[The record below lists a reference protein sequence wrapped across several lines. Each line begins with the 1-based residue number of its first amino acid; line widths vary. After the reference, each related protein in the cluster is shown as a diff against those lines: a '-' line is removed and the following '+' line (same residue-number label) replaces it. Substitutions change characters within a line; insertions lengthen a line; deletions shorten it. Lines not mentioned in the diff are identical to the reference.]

1 MIVKQ
6 EKKGNVTIY
15 YVDKDFDDD
24 KLTNIMN
31 THLKRQQIQHIID
44 HDADVYTVEGK
55 LLLKFRKHKLNKKAV
70 QLFYDNI
77 IDFAKTPTNNRG
89 SASGSQNK
97 NVYNNPKIMTNIVGY
112 FDKLSPKQK
121 YNFKQ
126 KGIPLPKITVRET
139 RFLQQHPDKFQQLI
153 PLIQLI
159 NQYYKQYIPDKYELQ
174 YNKAKLTPFHIHDTA
189 FTTVTTNVNYTTT
202 VHKDSGDD
210 IEGFGNLTVIQQG
223 QYDGAETCFPQYGIG
238 VDVRTYDVLYMDV
251 HQPHANLPITY
262 KSNHAI
268 RLSIVCYLRISI
280 FNQTRGKSTLF
291 MQQHLQHILSYS
303 KHNNTTHTKKK
314 TKTKTNTK
322 KKTNTKTNK
331 LHH

>member
-6 EKKGNVTIY
+6 EKKGNITIY

-55 LLLKFRKHKLNKKAV
+55 LLLKFRKNKLNKKAV

-139 RFLQQHPDKFQQLI
+139 RFLQEHPDKFKQLI

-159 NQYYKQYIPDKYELQ
+159 NKYYKQYIPDKYQAQ

-251 HQPHANLPITY
+251 HQPHANLPIIY

-280 FNQTRGKSTLF
+280 FNQTHNKTTSF
-291 MQQHLQHILSYS
+291 MHKHLQHLHHILSNS
-303 KHNNTTHTKKK
+303 NKHTHKHYTTTKHKNTTKCK
-314 TKTKTNTK
+314 NTRK
-322 KKTNTKTNK
+322 
-331 LHH
+331 H